1 MKSGIIKRSVVI
13 RSHKTS
19 ISLEDD
25 FWRHLREIARAKG
38 WTVSKLIA
46 QIDRR
51 RHYGNLSSAIR
62 LFVLEHFHARS
73 ISRPPADSAP
83 RFFARR

>member
-19 ISLEDD
+19 ISLEDA

-38 WTVSKLIA
+38 WTISKLIA
-46 QIDRR
+46 QIDGRR
-51 RHYGNLSSAIR
+51 KYSNLSSAIR
-62 LFVLEHFHARS
+62 LFVLAHFRAK
-73 ISRPPADSAP
+73 
-83 RFFARR
+83 